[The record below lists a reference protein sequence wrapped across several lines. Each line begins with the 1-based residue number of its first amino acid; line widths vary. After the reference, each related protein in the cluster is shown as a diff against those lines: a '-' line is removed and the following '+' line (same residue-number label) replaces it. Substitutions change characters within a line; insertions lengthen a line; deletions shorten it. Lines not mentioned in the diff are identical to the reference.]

1 MDAKAE
7 SFFEN
12 YRLKEAKMKKN
23 DDEKKPPKKGKIEWK
38 KINWWAVLAIIAVVA
53 LLLSYAYRAQEAK
66 LATSAAPTPFSGQ
79 TNVDQAVSEDTVLT
93 FGDLGT
99 YKCVYDTNRDQWTI
113 GQWTENQVI
122 AGKMTL
128 ADLKRDGGNI
138 SFVMPANGWINI
150 SAGQLF
156 VDGKQ
161 WDLGNYGEI
170 DRMTQNTLIRKNQI
184 VSVEYGPEN
193 DSAGFQI
200 WFQK

>member
-1 MDAKAE
+1 
-7 SFFEN
+7 
-12 YRLKEAKMKKN
+12 MKDNKN
-23 DDEKKPPKKGKIEWK
+23 KDEKKPNWKEKVKKV
-38 KINWWAVLAIIAVVA
+38 NWWMVLAIIAAEA

-66 LATSAAPTPFSGQ
+66 LAALKAPPQSSGQ

-138 SFVMPANGWINI
+138 SFVMPANGWINN

-170 DRMTQNTLIRKNQI
+170 DRMTQNTNTLIRKNQI